1 MAKLKYLSENQRI
14 ATADHNGIAVIP
26 TEDMENERIVV
37 TYTDDST
44 PTVIDLGD
52 GYYSI
57 EGQEI
62 TEDYV
67 DPTSLNLTVDQ
78 DGYSPIP
85 E

>member
-26 TEDMENERIVV
+26 TEDMENERIVII
-37 TYTDDST
+37 YTDDST
-44 PTVIDLGD
+44 PTIIDLGD